1 MKFTFPHHSHNDGDS
16 RGDKNTL
23 HAFAE
28 LEKSVQSVSYE
39 KAEGFLSYLFDDG
52 YHTQVRKVVS
62 DKVRSGMLPK
72 TVFVIGIGGANL
84 ATKAI
89 YDAHLGFAEG
99 IIDQERKMIFLD
111 TNDAETMSAVELHI
125 ATLAS
130 AEEFVVVLV
139 SKSGKT
145 IETLAN
151 AEFLVSR
158 LEKVFDQVTERI
170 IVITTPSS
178 RLAVEA
184 KERDITCVLLPEKLS
199 DRFSAFSPTTTVPLA
214 LFGFPVSDFLSCA
227 QHAYHAL
234 SSVQKNSLLETVHI
248 LDSEYKKGSHILDT
262 WFFAPHFETLGK
274 WHRQLVAES
283 LGKNETKDGKPH
295 VTGFTPIVSI
305 GTIDLHSS
313 LQLTLAGPKER
324 ITEFVSEEQE
334 GSLIIGDAEN
344 LDLLSESLTGKTPQE
359 ISKAILKS
367 VTHSYT
373 LAKLPFYQIE
383 LPANTLEAIAQY
395 MVYSMLQVYIL
406 GTEWNLNVFDQPDV
420 ENYKTEAQ
428 EILLNN

>member
-1 MKFTFPHHSHNDGDS
+1 MKFTFPHQIQIDS
-16 RGDKNTL
+16 NS
-23 HAFAE
+23 E
-28 LEKSVQSVSYE
+28 LEKIALEAFARLE
-39 KAEGFLSYLFDDG
+39 KGAQDISFEHAEGFLSYLFDDG
-52 YHTQVRKVVS
+52 YHAQIRDVVS
-62 DKVRSGMLPK
+62 SKTGNGILPK

-125 ATLAS
+125 GTLAS
-130 AEEFVVVLV
+130 AEEFALVLV

-158 LEKVFDQVTERI
+158 LENVFGDVKNRMVVVTTATSQLCI
-170 IVITTPSS
+170 
-178 RLAVEA
+178 EA

-199 DRFSAFSPTTTVPLA
+199 DRFSAFSPTTTIPLA
-214 LFGFPVSDFLSCA
+214 LFGFPVGDYLSHA

-234 SSVQKNSLLETVHI
+234 ASVQKNSLLHTVNI
-248 LDSEYKKGSHILDT
+248 LDTQYKKGSHILDT

-274 WHRQLVAES
+274 WHRQLAAES
-283 LGKNETKDGKPH
+283 LGKSETKDGKRH
-295 VTGFTPIVSI
+295 RTGFTPIVSI

-334 GSLIIGDAEN
+334 GSLTIGDAEN

-359 ISKAILKS
+359 ISKAILQS
-367 VTHSYT
+367 VTHSYAE
-373 LAKLPFYQIE
+373 AKLPYFEIM
-383 LPANTLEAIAQY
+383 LPHNTLEAIAQY
-395 MVYSMLQVYIL
+395 MVYSMLQTYIL
-406 GTEWNLNVFDQPDV
+406 GTHWNLNVFDQPNV
-420 ENYKTEAQ
+420 ESYKTEAR
-428 EILLNN
+428 EILSDN

>member
-1 MKFTFPHHSHNDGDS
+1 MKFTFPYHTQIDIDSHIEKAS
-16 RGDKNTL
+16 QK
-23 HAFAE
+23 AFSE
-28 LEKSVQSVSYE
+28 LEKSVQGVSYE
-39 KAEGFLSYLFDDG
+39 HAEGFLSYLFDDG
-52 YHTQVRKVVS
+52 YHTQIREVVS
-62 DKVRSGMLPK
+62 DKTSSGRLPK

-125 ATLAS
+125 GTLAS
-130 AEEFVVVLV
+130 PEEFVVVLV

-158 LEKVFDQVTERI
+158 LETVFGDIKNRI
-170 IVITTPSS
+170 VVITTASS
-178 RLAVEA
+178 QLCIEA

-214 LFGFPVSDFLSCA
+214 LFGFPVVDFLSSA
-227 QHAYHAL
+227 LHAYHAL
-234 SSVQKNSLLETVHI
+234 ASVQKNSLLQTVSV
-248 LDSEYKKGSHILDT
+248 LDAEYKKGSHILDT

-283 LGKNETKDGKPH
+283 LGKSETKDGKH
-295 VTGFTPIVSI
+295 HRTGFTPIVSI

-324 ITEFVSEEQE
+324 ITEFISEEQE
-334 GSLIIGDAEN
+334 GSLTIGDAEN
-344 LDLLSESLTGKTPQE
+344 FDILSQSLTGKTPQE
-359 ISKAILKS
+359 ISKAILQS
-367 VTHSYT
+367 VTHSYES
-373 LAKLPFYQIE
+373 AKLPFYQIM
-383 LPANTLEAIAQY
+383 LPHNTLEAIAQY
-395 MVYSMLQVYIL
+395 MMYSMLQTYIL
-406 GTEWNLNVFDQPDV
+406 GTHWNLNVFDQPNV
-420 ENYKTEAQ
+420 ESYKIEAR
-428 EILLNN
+428 EILSE